1 MSNIAGN
8 KVKRD
13 RRNVLLLSQYPEKSI
28 RSTKDIG
35 NSNEVQLIL
44 STFAYGGNL
53 IQVKLLKIQDA
64 GEKK

>member
-8 KVKRD
+8 KVKED
-13 RRNVLLLSQYPEKSI
+13 RRDVLILSQYPEKSI

-35 NSNEVQLIL
+35 NSNEVQLII
-44 STFAYGGNL
+44 SIFAYGGNS
-53 IQVKLLKIQDA
+53 IKVKLLKIQNA